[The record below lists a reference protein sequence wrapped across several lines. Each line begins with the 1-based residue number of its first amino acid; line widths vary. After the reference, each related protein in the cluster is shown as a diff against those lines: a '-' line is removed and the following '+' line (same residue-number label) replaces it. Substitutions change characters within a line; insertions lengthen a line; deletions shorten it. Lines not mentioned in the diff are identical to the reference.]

1 MIINNSI
8 NTKIICYLK
17 NLASFSLVQHELS
30 KHKVM
35 IHAVAYAK
43 MMRNQFRP
51 KDYACLKPN
60 KSFAKRKFSYNI
72 YTTG

>member
-8 NTKIICYLK
+8 NTKIRFHVK
-17 NLASFSLVQHELS
+17 NLAGFSLVQHELS
-30 KHKVM
+30 KHKVT

-51 KDYACLKPN
+51 KDYA
-60 KSFAKRKFSYNI
+60 
-72 YTTG
+72 